1 MQHAEALRAI
11 GHVLDADEA
20 HEVTIDETP
29 QEIVVSYAAGNGQTK
44 QSEFRWD
51 SLTGLNY
58 RLQDAR
64 GSRRTSTRPVA
75 RVSWSELLRTLGQ
88 ELEEQQAGPSSITGD
103 MSWLTASWSRDGA
116 YATRQYETAELWDA
130 SRRRAA
136 ARTPYA

>member
-44 QSEFRWD
+44 QSEFRWEAL
-51 SLTGLNY
+51 SN
-58 RLQDAR
+58 LQYGSR
-64 GSRRTSTRPVA
+64 GSRGSGRTSTQPGP

-103 MSWLTASWSRDGA
+103 LSWLTASWSRDGS